1 VTKLPV
7 LNFVNRLLGAVIG
20 LLISVTVIWAVNGI
34 ITMLIT
40 FVGPMAP
47 ETFNEDIVNNSYI
60 LSMLKDTNLVELIKS
75 YIE

>member
-1 VTKLPV
+1 V